1 MNLLEFTEKGIY
13 CEKADIFIDAWQPV
27 DKVIVTH
34 GHSDHAR
41 WGSKYYLCHTDSESI
56 IRWRLGDDNTI
67 ESIGYNQPLMINGVK
82 FSFHPAGHIIG
93 SAQIKVECQGEI
105 WVVSGDYKLEN
116 DGLATPFEPIKCDV
130 FITESTFGLPVYKWK
145 SQESVF
151 SEINQWWQ
159 KNAAEGKASL
169 LTGYTLGKAQR
180 LLQGLN
186 TSIGPVY
193 VHGAI
198 DNINQ
203 VIRANGIKL
212 QPYERVS
219 AEMKKDTFRQAL
231 ILAPPSAAN
240 SPWVRRF
247 QPFSLGI
254 ASGWMSLRGTR
265 RRRAADRGF
274 VLSDHADWE
283 GLNQAI
289 KATGAE
295 RIIITHGYRNIFAR
309 WLNEQGYQATVEN
322 TQFEGELSE
331 IGESTLEN

>member
-1 MNLLEFTEKGIY
+1 MKLLEFTDKGIY
-13 CEKADIFIDAWQPV
+13 CEKADIYIDAWQPV
-27 DKVIVTH
+27 NKVIVTH

-41 WGSKYYLCHTDSESI
+41 WGSKHYLCPTESEAI

-67 ESIGYNQPLMINGVK
+67 QSHDYNQPIIINGVK

-93 SAQIKVECQGEI
+93 SAQIKVEHKGET

-116 DGLATPFEPIKCDV
+116 DKIATPFEPIACDV

-145 SQESVF
+145 PQEHVF
-151 SEINQWWQ
+151 AEINHWWQ
-159 KNAAEGKASL
+159 SNSNEGRASV
-169 LTGYTLGKAQR
+169 LTGYSLGKAQR
-180 LLQGLN
+180 LLQGLD
-186 TSIGPVY
+186 TSIGPVF

-198 DNINQ
+198 DNINK
-203 VIRANGIKL
+203 VIEASGIKL
-212 QPYERVS
+212 KRYERVT
-219 AEMKKDTFRQAL
+219 AEMRKDAFRQAL

-240 SPWVRRF
+240 SQWIRRF

-274 VLSDHADWE
+274 ILSDHADWD

-289 KATGAE
+289 GATGAK
-295 RIIITHGYRNIFAR
+295 RIIITHGYRHLFAR
-309 WLNEQGYQATVEN
+309 WLNERGYQATVEN

-331 IGESTLEN
+331 IGESTLES

>member
-1 MNLLEFTEKGIY
+1 MKLLEFTDKGIY
-13 CEKADIFIDAWQPV
+13 CEKADIYIDAWQPV

-34 GHSDHAR
+34 GHADHAR
-41 WGSKYYLCHTDSESI
+41 WGSKHYLCHTDSEAI
-56 IRWRLGDDNTI
+56 IRWRLGDGNTI
-67 ESIGYNQPLMINGVK
+67 ESKGYNEPVVINGVE

-93 SAQIKVECQGEI
+93 SAQVKVTYKGET

-116 DGLATPFEPIKCDV
+116 DGLATPFEPICCDV

-145 SQESVF
+145 PQEVVF
-151 SEINQWWQ
+151 TEINEWWA

-169 LTGYTLGKAQR
+169 LTGYSLGKAQR

-186 TSIGPVY
+186 TSIGPVF

-203 VIRANGIKL
+203 VIMAHGIPLKS
-212 QPYERVS
+212 YNRVT
-219 AEMKKDTFRQAL
+219 ADMKKDAFRKAL

-240 SPWVRRF
+240 SPWTKRF

-274 VLSDHADWE
+274 VLSDHADWD

-289 KATGAE
+289 IATGAK
-295 RIIITHGYRNIFAR
+295 RVIITHGYRSIFAR
-309 WLNEQGYQATVEN
+309 WLNENGYHASVES
-322 TQFEGELSE
+322 TQYEGELSE
-331 IGESTLEN
+331 IGESTLES

>member
-13 CEKADIFIDAWQPV
+13 CEKADIYIDAWKPV

-41 WGSKYYLCHTDSESI
+41 WGSKHYLCHTDSDPI

-67 ESIGYNQPLMINGVK
+67 ESIGYDKPLMINGVK

-93 SAQIKVECQGEI
+93 SAQVKVEYKGET

-116 DGLATPFEPIKCDV
+116 DGLSTPFEPITCDV

-145 SQESVF
+145 AQESVF
-151 SEINQWWQ
+151 AEINQWWQ
-159 KNAAEGKASL
+159 NNANEGKASL
-169 LTGYTLGKAQR
+169 LTGYSLGKAQR

-186 TSIGPVY
+186 IAIGPVF

-203 VIRANGIKL
+203 VIASNGIKL
-212 QPYERVS
+212 KPYQRVN
-219 AEMKKDTFRQAL
+219 ADMKKDAFRKAL

-247 QPFSLGI
+247 QPLSLGI

-274 VLSDHADWE
+274 ILSDHADWD

-289 KATGAE
+289 QATNAE
-295 RIIITHGYRNIFAR
+295 RIIITHGYRSIFAR
-309 WLNEQGYQATVEN
+309 WLNENGYQATVEN

-331 IGESTLEN
+331 IGESTLES